1 MFQINV
7 INFLSEIHFHYL
19 VEQIGLIHYS
29 HPSVVSEP
37 SFSHC
42 PPHLLYMLQ
51 DSRLLKQVHDVQR
64 RLVDLHEQ
72 RIFFGAF
79 LMVLGASSVM
89 IGTSASFSSLTPNS
103 SGQRRAHHVTTCQ
116 AMVVTCPT
124 CWSHPLKW
132 HVFG

>member
-7 INFLSEIHFHYL
+7 INLLSEIHFHYL

-37 SFSHC
+37 PFSHC

-51 DSRLLKQVHDVQR
+51 GSRLLKQVHDVQR

-72 RIFFGAF
+72 QIFSEHF
-79 LMVLGASSVM
+79 
-89 IGTSASFSSLTPNS
+89 
-103 SGQRRAHHVTTCQ
+103 
-116 AMVVTCPT
+116 
-124 CWSHPLKW
+124 
-132 HVFG
+132 